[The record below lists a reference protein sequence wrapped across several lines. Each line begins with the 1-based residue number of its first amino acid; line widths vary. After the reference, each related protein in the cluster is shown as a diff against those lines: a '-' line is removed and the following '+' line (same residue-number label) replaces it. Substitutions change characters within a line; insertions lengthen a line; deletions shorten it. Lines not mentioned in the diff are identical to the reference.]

1 MRVTI
6 TNFSIIL
13 IFSILITHFKAFSQ
27 KRSMCGYAE
36 PSSQEKSQL
45 LNFFNASQIKSQN
58 LRTTGTNKVKVKV
71 TLFKSSSQALVFT
84 EADVIEMINYANAF
98 LSNAT
103 VELVLVNNSVQI
115 INDDVNFDFLLAN
128 QKNIRSKYDVTNAV
142 NIYLFR
148 TIQME
153 DKSLLN
159 GYTLYPNLSQGSN
172 AIFCSYYDGSN
183 EDKELLKHKVF
194 LHEIGHY
201 FGLLHTFQDSNN
213 ADITKRELVTRGAG
227 ANCSST
233 GDQLCDTNADPFE
246 RLSVMTAYDCTE
258 KVSLD
263 IVDANGEQYTP
274 PISNIM
280 SYNLHCGQIFTAQ
293 QYQKMMASFA
303 TRFSPY
309 AEYQI
314 TNTNSSFISII
325 STNKKTYCVGEKA
338 TVNFSTIGTL
348 DTSNSYLLEISD
360 KDGLNYQKVEAIK
373 NGDAL
378 EFYIPQNLIES
389 DNYHLRITSSSPKT
403 QSPIS
408 EAFSIKTLSSV
419 TLTAEKSTMYLGESN
434 YLNLNFVG
442 TGPWSFELS
451 NGTVV
456 KDNKA
461 NPYVIPISPQSTTT
475 YYMVLGYN
483 SCGITTKL
491 NSTVV
496 NVLSP
501 KIMIDASFNTN
512 LCKTDLVNVPIVGLN
527 TAMNYVIQLYNGAT
541 FVEYPTTNKGSSLVF
556 QISSTLISNQKY
568 KLRVLNKT
576 TGEYSYLIDVT
587 AYDKPVAPTVIAQ
600 KDICFGSVTQA
611 LSAEGTK
618 LKWYYGESDI
628 SYYDKI
634 FPSSGKAGK
643 SIYYVSQTA
652 EVSGCESKKSLIE
665 VNVKPAVTGTISG
678 DKIIT
683 LGDSTHV
690 SINLTGESPWTLTL
704 SDGKVYTTT
713 ARNTNY
719 TIKPLR
725 SSIYELS
732 NVKNPCGN
740 GFTSGRAKITVLEPL
755 ANESEL
761 KDNINIFPNPTSDII
776 RIKLTGIPLKK
787 GTSEILDLR
796 GITVAQS
803 LLEANKDEHFI
814 SIVDLKEGEYIL
826 RIVIDD
832 KIYSQRIIKSQ

>member
-1 MRVTI
+1 MRRKI
-6 TNFSIIL
+6 TYFSISL
-13 IFSILITHFKAFSQ
+13 LFSTLLTHFNVFSQ

-36 PSSQEKSQL
+36 LSSEQKKDL
-45 LNFFNASQIKSQN
+45 LGLTNAPAIKTSN
-58 LRTTGTNKVKVKV
+58 LKTTGINKVQVKI
-71 TLFKSSSQALVFT
+71 TLFKSSSQALAFT
-84 EADVIEMINYANAF
+84 ETDVTEMISYANAF
-98 LSNAT
+98 LSNAAI
-103 VELVLVNNSVQI
+103 ELVTQNYALQI
-115 INDDVNFDFLLAN
+115 VNDDANFDFLLAN
-128 QKNIRSKYDVTNAV
+128 QQAIRAKYDVKNAI

-148 TIQME
+148 TIQTE

-159 GYTLYPNLSQGSN
+159 GYTLYPTLSQGSN
-172 AIFCSYYDGSN
+172 AIFCSYYDGSTD
-183 EDKELLKHKVF
+183 DKETLKHKVF

-213 ADITKRELVTRGAG
+213 PDISKRELVTRGAG
-227 ANCSST
+227 ANCNST

-280 SYNLHCGQIFTAQ
+280 SYNLHCGQIFTTQ

-314 TNTNSSFISII
+314 TNTNSNFIAI
-325 STNKKTYCVGEKA
+325 SNFNKKTFCVGEKA
-338 TVNFSTIGTL
+338 TVSFSKIGMF
-348 DTSNSYLLEISD
+348 DTNNTYTLEISD
-360 KDGLNYQKVEAIK
+360 KDGLNYQKVESI
-373 NGDAL
+373 NTGEAL
-378 EFYIPQNLIES
+378 EFYIPQNLAES
-389 DNYHLRITSSSPKT
+389 DNYHIRINSSSPKT

-408 EAFSIKTLSSV
+408 EAFTVKSLSTVSLN
-419 TLTAEKSTMYLGESN
+419 TDKSTMYLGESN
-434 YLNLNFVG
+434 YLMLNFTG
-442 TGPWSFELS
+442 SGPWSFELS

-461 NPYVIPISPQSTTT
+461 NPYVIAISPQATTT

-491 NSTVV
+491 NSVV
-496 NVLSP
+496 LNVLSP
-501 KIMIDASFNTN
+501 KIVIDASFNTN

-527 TAMNYVIQLYNGAT
+527 TAMNYVIQLYNGEKLD
-541 FVEYPTTNKGSSLVF
+541 EYPTSNKGSSLVF
-556 QISSTLISNQKY
+556 QVSNTLVSNQKY

-587 AYDKPVAPTVIAQ
+587 AYDKPIPPTVTAQ
-600 KDICFGSVTQA
+600 KDICFGSVTSA
-611 LSAEGTK
+611 LSAEGAN

-634 FPSSGKAGK
+634 YPSSGKAGK

-652 EVSGCESKKSLIE
+652 TSGCESKKSQIE

-678 DKIIT
+678 DKVIT

-713 ARNTNY
+713 APNSNY
-719 TIKPLR
+719 VIKPLK

-761 KDNINIFPNPTSDII
+761 KNNINVFPNPTTEIL

-787 GTSEILDLR
+787 GHTEVLDLK
-796 GITVAQS
+796 GLVVAQI
-803 LLEANKDEHFI
+803 LLDANKDEHFI

-826 RIVIDD
+826 RVVIDD
-832 KIYSQRIIKSQ
+832 KVYSQRIIKSQ